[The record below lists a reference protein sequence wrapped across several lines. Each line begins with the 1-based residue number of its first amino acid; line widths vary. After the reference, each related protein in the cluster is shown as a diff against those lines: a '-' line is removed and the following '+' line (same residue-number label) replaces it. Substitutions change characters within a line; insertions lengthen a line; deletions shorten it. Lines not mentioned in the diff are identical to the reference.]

1 MPAPEMSVCIWS
13 EVSIHGLMRLVLQA
27 IAEHLQEQPE
37 LFPGL
42 LNTLFEITLFQE
54 CANQWSLSRPML
66 TLILV
71 NEQIYPQMQER
82 IIQSRPA
89 SRQST
94 LRACLSKLMDDVQRN
109 LDPKNRDKFTQVTTD
124 ALNPS
129 LMLASGLNL
138 FCFLATPPSVLQTL
152 LHFLQITVPPL

>member
-1 MPAPEMSVCIWS
+1 MPAPEMNVIIWR
-13 EVSIHGLMRLVLQA
+13 EASILGLRQLILQA
-27 IAEHLQEQPE
+27 IAEHLQKQPE

-124 ALNPS
+124 ALDLSLVLALGFNP
-129 LMLASGLNL
+129 
-138 FCFLATPPSVLQTL
+138 FCFLTPLP
-152 LHFLQITVPPL
+152 IM